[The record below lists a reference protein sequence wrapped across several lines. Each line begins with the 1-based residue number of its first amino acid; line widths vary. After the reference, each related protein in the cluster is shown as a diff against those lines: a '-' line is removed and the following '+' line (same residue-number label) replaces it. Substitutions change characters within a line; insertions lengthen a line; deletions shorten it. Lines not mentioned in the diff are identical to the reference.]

1 MKIGTHEVGPGHP
14 TFIVA
19 EGGSN
24 HGGSLEAA
32 LALTDAAAD
41 AGANAMK
48 WQLWLSADE
57 MYDREQFPT
66 EWASADRWRLPV
78 EWLPALRDR
87 AHERGMA
94 FGLSSFGFAS
104 LDEADKWVD
113 FHKVASIE
121 GGWREFVHA
130 VYDKKKPVIVSSG
143 MRGPE
148 DKLFIDLAVPTVW
161 MQCTVAYPA
170 TLSEVD
176 LRVLTRWPKDDAR
189 LPLIGYSDHTTH
201 PTIAPCAAVALGAC
215 VIEKHLRL
223 YGYPVGV
230 TGMFRLNEA
239 PDWPHSLPLSQFAE
253 MVLAIRMT
261 EQALGSSEKRIRKS
275 EEPYL
280 KYRRGPRGLRGS

>member
-24 HGGSLEAA
+24 HGGSLDAA

-41 AGANAMK
+41 AGASAMK

-57 MYDREQFPT
+57 MYDPAQFPA
-66 EWASADRWRLPV
+66 EHASAARWRLPA

-121 GGWREFVHA
+121 AAWSDFVHA
-130 VYDKKKPVIVSSG
+130 VINKSEPSRPMLISLGGGVIERPLNSWL
-143 MRGPE
+143 PE
-148 DKLFIDLAVPTVW
+148 HVVPLHCV
-161 MQCTVAYPA
+161 VAYPA
-170 TLSEVD
+170 EICDYNLLSHQVGTGRG
-176 LRVLTRWPKDDAR
+176 LWGL
-189 LPLIGYSDHTTH
+189 SDHTTH

-215 VIEKHLRL
+215 VVEKHIKTAFKFGDGKTL
-223 YGYPVGV
+223 P
-230 TGMFRLNEA
+230 
-239 PDWPHSLPLSQFAE
+239 PDWNHSLWDRDFKR
-253 MVLAIRMT
+253 MVEVIRMT